1 MEWSAYYHANLRE
14 ASMQLE
20 KLSVLEQSLNRL
32 IDQYTRLKE
41 EKSVLE
47 RGLREANGRVAELED
62 EGDALRQER
71 DAIRERLGRMV
82 EMIERLETLES
93 GESGTPE

>member
-1 MEWSAYYHANLRE
+1 
-14 ASMQLE
+14 MQLE
-20 KLSVLEQSLNRL
+20 KLTVLEQSLNRL

-41 EKSVLE
+41 EKGVLE
-47 RGLREANGRVAELED
+47 RSLREASGRVAELED

-82 EMIERLETLES
+82 EMIERLEALES
-93 GESGTPE
+93 GEPGTPE

>member
-1 MEWSAYYHANLRE
+1 
-14 ASMQLE
+14 MQLE
-20 KLSVLEQSLNRL
+20 KLTVLEQSLNRL

-47 RGLREANGRVAELED
+47 RGLREASGRVAELED

-82 EMIERLETLES
+82 EMIERLEALDS
-93 GESGTPE
+93 GEPGTPE